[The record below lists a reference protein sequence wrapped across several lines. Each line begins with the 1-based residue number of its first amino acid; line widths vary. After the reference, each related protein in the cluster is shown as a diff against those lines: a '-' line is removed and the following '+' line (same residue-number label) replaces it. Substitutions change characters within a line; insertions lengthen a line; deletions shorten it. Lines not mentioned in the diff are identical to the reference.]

1 MSREDLIQKTVE
13 VLAKLP
19 ADKVVE
25 IANFAEY
32 VFKKHDDDI
41 LQKGIEKLVSDSAA
55 FEFLKDEEDL
65 YTINDLKE
73 RFK

>member
-1 MSREDLIQKTVE
+1 MSRETLIQKTVD
-13 VLAKLP
+13 VLSKLP

-25 IANFAEY
+25 IADFAEY
-32 VFKKHDDDI
+32 VFKKYDEEI

-65 YTINDLKE
+65 YTIKDLKK